1 MKKIIFSGFALMI
14 LLQTAVVSANSSV
27 ERPKGKKNAT
37 YASVSSEIKDML
49 DFHDFGAINK
59 TNGKVLI
66 SYYIDQNNLL
76 HIKDIGSNNADL
88 RNYVLQT
95 LDGKEV
101 HASNIENNKESIL
114 KLNFDL
120 GSN

>member
-1 MKKIIFSGFALMI
+1 MKKVIFSGFALMV
-14 LLQTAVVSANSSV
+14 LLQTSVVSANSSV

-59 TNGKVLI
+59 DNGKVMI
-66 SYYIDQNNLL
+66 SYYVDQNNLL
-76 HIKDIGSNNADL
+76 HIKDIGSNNAEL
-88 RNYVLQT
+88 RNYVLET
-95 LDGKEV
+95 LEGKKV
-101 HASNIENNKESIL
+101 HAANVENNKDNVL